1 MPVFVER
8 RHSLFL
14 NGKRDGFNRN
24 SYVRRYVLLGVC
36 SPPQLCL
43 FILAAPK
50 SAKLPPTT
58 CLYVSTSTT
67 LGLGPS
73 PACGGLVLPQGALG
87 HSPWAQPTVGPPQG
101 CGTAACSTSNMAPMP
116 PARPPPRFPLWC
128 WLQGSGMGVVGHHLH
143 QPHKAKQLPKETQ

>member
-67 LGLGPS
+67 LGLGP
-73 PACGGLVLPQGALG
+73 PLNVGGLCCTKG
-87 HSPWAQPTVGPPQG
+87 HW
-101 CGTAACSTSNMAPMP
+101 GTAPGLSPQWGPCKAVWLCSAAALCAGGGHCCMQHQQHGTNAP
-116 PARPPPRFPLWC
+116 C
-128 WLQGSGMGVVGHHLH
+128 
-143 QPHKAKQLPKETQ
+143 